1 MPEDRDQ
8 VANFRRQS
16 TTRVVVVKYTQLR
29 DIRPSHCITEHSTK
43 IDIDIIIH
51 ISASHTIEGAT
62 SHTTIISAISTESP
76 HLRPTTLSQ
85 IRANCTMPTRPFSAQ
100 SSSCST
106 PEPDLP
112 QSSSSSFTHQDLNDD
127 YEASEKLRR
136 NITELTREAAVDAR
150 NARKGSLNEEYIRK
164 LVEEVEIELG
174 VKRSCVHRHGWLNG

>member
-1 MPEDRDQ
+1 
-8 VANFRRQS
+8 
-16 TTRVVVVKYTQLR
+16 
-29 DIRPSHCITEHSTK
+29 
-43 IDIDIIIH
+43 
-51 ISASHTIEGAT
+51 
-62 SHTTIISAISTESP
+62 
-76 HLRPTTLSQ
+76 
-85 IRANCTMPTRPFSAQ
+85 MPTRPFLAQ

-112 QSSSSSFTHQDLNDD
+112 QSSSSSFTHQDLNDVDD

-174 VKRSCVHRHGWLNG
+174 VKSSCVHRHGWLNG